1 MKTDNNN
8 KIRHAQTAHGGSV
21 FLNVQKDFCYLFL
34 LFLTALC
41 IFPFIILLVN
51 ASRSNSQI
59 QVGFSLIPGKHF
71 VTNFLNLV
79 KDPNM
84 TIIRSLANS
93 VFISGATAFFST
105 YFSAMTAF
113 GIYMYRFKGRK
124 FAFTFIMLV
133 MMVPAQVSALGFIRL
148 ITNLGLFDTFI
159 PLIVPAIASPV
170 VFFYMMQY
178 MESVL
183 PFEIVESARIDGANE
198 FYTFNAIVLPILK
211 PAIALQA
218 IFSFVNSWNNY
229 FMPALIINSKNK
241 KTIPI
246 LIAQLRSADYMKFDM
261 GKVYMLICLAIIPL
275 IIVYLILS
283 KHIIRGVTMGSVK
296 G

>member
-1 MKTDNNN
+1 MTTETTIYRKPKGN
-8 KIRHAQTAHGGSV
+8 I
-21 FLNVQKDFCYLFL
+21 FLQFQRRLAYLFL
-34 LFLTALC
+34 LFLAAIC
-41 IFPFIILLVN
+41 IFPFLILLVN
-51 ASRSNSQI
+51 ASRSNAQI
-59 QVGFSLIPGKHF
+59 QVGFTLLPGKFF

-84 TIIRSLANS
+84 TILRSLFNS
-93 VFISGATAFFST
+93 VFVSSATAFFST

-113 GIYMYRFKGRK
+113 GIYMYRFKGRN
-124 FAFTFIMLV
+124 FAFNFIMLV
-133 MMVPAQVSALGFIRL
+133 MMVPGQVSALGFIQMV
-148 ITNLGLFDTFI
+148 TKMGLYDTFL
-159 PLIVPAIASPV
+159 PLIIPAIASPV

-198 FYTFNAIVLPILK
+198 FFTFNTIVLPILK

-218 IFSFVNSWNNY
+218 IFSFVGSWNNY
-229 FMPALIINSKNK
+229 FMPALILSSKNK

-246 LIAQLRSADYMKFDM
+246 LIAQLRSADYMKFDL

-275 IIVYLILS
+275 LIVYLILS
-283 KHIIRGVTMGSVK
+283 KQIIRGVTMGSVK

>member
-1 MKTDNNN
+1 MTTETTIYRKPKGN
-8 KIRHAQTAHGGSV
+8 S
-21 FLNVQKDFCYLFL
+21 FLQLQRRLAYLFL
-34 LFLTALC
+34 LFLAAIC
-41 IFPFIILLVN
+41 IFPFLILLVN
-51 ASRSNSQI
+51 ASRSNAQI
-59 QVGFSLIPGKHF
+59 QVGFTLLPGKFF

-79 KDPNM
+79 QDPNM
-84 TIIRSLANS
+84 TILRSLFNS
-93 VFISGATAFFST
+93 VFVSSATAFFST

-113 GIYMYRFKGRK
+113 GIYMYRFKGRS
-124 FAFTFIMLV
+124 FAFNFIMLV
-133 MMVPAQVSALGFIRL
+133 MMVPGQVSALGFIQMV
-148 ITNLGLFDTFI
+148 TKMGLYDTFL
-159 PLIVPAIASPV
+159 PLIIPAIASPV

-198 FYTFNAIVLPILK
+198 FFTFNTIVLPILK

-218 IFSFVNSWNNY
+218 IFSFVGSWNNY
-229 FMPALIINSKNK
+229 FMPALILSSKNK

-246 LIAQLRSADYMKFDM
+246 LIAQLRSADYMKFDL

-275 IIVYLILS
+275 LIVYLILS
-283 KHIIRGVTMGSVK
+283 KQIIRGVTMGSVK

>member
-1 MKTDNNN
+1 MTTETTIYRKPKGN
-8 KIRHAQTAHGGSV
+8 V
-21 FLNVQKDFCYLFL
+21 FLQFQRRLAYLFL
-34 LFLTALC
+34 LFLAAIC
-41 IFPFIILLVN
+41 IFPFLILLVN
-51 ASRSNSQI
+51 ASRSNAQI
-59 QVGFSLIPGKHF
+59 QVGFTLLPGKFF

-79 KDPNM
+79 QDPNM
-84 TIIRSLANS
+84 TILRSLFNS
-93 VFISGATAFFST
+93 VFVSSATAFFST

-113 GIYMYRFKGRK
+113 GIYMYRFKGRN
-124 FAFTFIMLV
+124 FAFNFIMLV
-133 MMVPAQVSALGFIRL
+133 MMVPGQVSALGFIQMV
-148 ITNLGLFDTFI
+148 TKMGLYDTFL
-159 PLIVPAIASPV
+159 PLIIPAIASPV

-198 FYTFNAIVLPILK
+198 FFTFNTIVLPILK

-218 IFSFVNSWNNY
+218 IFSFVGSWNNY
-229 FMPALIINSKNK
+229 FMPALILSSKNK

-246 LIAQLRSADYMKFDM
+246 LIAQLRSADYMKFDL

-275 IIVYLILS
+275 LIVYLILS
-283 KHIIRGVTMGSVK
+283 KQIIRGVTMGSVK

>member
-1 MKTDNNN
+1 MTTETTIYRKPKGN
-8 KIRHAQTAHGGSV
+8 V
-21 FLNVQKDFCYLFL
+21 FLQLQRRLAYLFL
-34 LFLTALC
+34 LFLAAIC
-41 IFPFIILLVN
+41 IFPFLILLVN
-51 ASRSNSQI
+51 ASRSNAQI
-59 QVGFSLIPGKHF
+59 QVGFTLLPGKFF

-79 KDPNM
+79 QDPNM
-84 TIIRSLANS
+84 TILRSLFNS
-93 VFISGATAFFST
+93 VFVSTATAFFST

-113 GIYMYRFKGRK
+113 GIYMYRFKGRN
-124 FAFTFIMLV
+124 FAFNFIILV
-133 MMVPAQVSALGFIRL
+133 MMVPGQVSALGFIQMV
-148 ITNLGLFDTFI
+148 TKMGLYDTFL
-159 PLIVPAIASPV
+159 PLIIPAIASPV

-198 FYTFNAIVLPILK
+198 FFTFNTIVLPILK

-218 IFSFVNSWNNY
+218 IFSFVGSWNNY
-229 FMPALIINSKNK
+229 FMPALILSSKNK

-246 LIAQLRSADYMKFDM
+246 LIAQLRSADYMKFDL

-275 IIVYLILS
+275 LIVYLILS

>member
-1 MKTDNNN
+1 MTTETTIYRKPKGN
-8 KIRHAQTAHGGSV
+8 V
-21 FLNVQKDFCYLFL
+21 FLRLQRRLAYLFL
-34 LFLTALC
+34 LFLAAIC
-41 IFPFIILLVN
+41 IFPFLILLVN
-51 ASRSNSQI
+51 ASRSNAQI
-59 QVGFSLIPGKHF
+59 QVGFTLLPGKFF

-79 KDPNM
+79 QDPNM
-84 TIIRSLANS
+84 TILRSLFNS
-93 VFISGATAFFST
+93 VFVSSATAFFST

-113 GIYMYRFKGRK
+113 GIYMYRFKGRN
-124 FAFTFIMLV
+124 FAFNFIMLV
-133 MMVPAQVSALGFIRL
+133 MMVPGQVSALGFIQMV
-148 ITNLGLFDTFI
+148 TKMGLYDTFL
-159 PLIVPAIASPV
+159 PLIIPAIASPV

-198 FYTFNAIVLPILK
+198 FFTFNTIVLPILK

-218 IFSFVNSWNNY
+218 IFSFVGSWNNY
-229 FMPALIINSKNK
+229 FMPALILSSKNK

-246 LIAQLRSADYMKFDM
+246 LIAQLRSADYMKFDL

-275 IIVYLILS
+275 LIVYLILS
-283 KHIIRGVTMGSVK
+283 KQIIRGVTMGSVK